1 MEPNPYASPRS
12 ALLSLASCVGSLI
25 PTVPKAKLGE
35 NKTMRFMAKME
46 STNPEDVE
54 RVFTISFFLVD
65 NTVQIHEPPKRN
77 SGIVGGSFLS
87 RMKLRT
93 AEGLITQEYFYVGA
107 EIQLAGHAFILVDAD
122 DGTLRHMENNSH
134 IFEYSNLRNVVEV
147 YGLSLKDAALS
158 GELLEEFKS
167 MDVSGTSTIAIKS
180 LKQLL
185 MKYKCS
191 YYYGGPPEQA
201 VLTLCRK
208 LGNKTSI
215 NYEKF
220 VAAIVDPNVLEG

>member
-1 MEPNPYASPRS
+1 
-12 ALLSLASCVGSLI
+12 
-25 PTVPKAKLGE
+25 
-35 NKTMRFMAKME
+35 
-46 STNPEDVE
+46 
-54 RVFTISFFLVD
+54 
-65 NTVQIHEPPKRN
+65 
-77 SGIVGGSFLS
+77 
-87 RMKLRT
+87 MKLRT
-93 AEGLITQEYFYVGA
+93 AEGLIIQEYFYVGA

-158 GELLEEFKS
+158 GELLDEFKS
-167 MDVSGTSTIAIKS
+167 MDVSGTSTCTIKS